1 MASRP
6 WQTYVP
12 TWKVHWDELLHPVG
26 KAAPR
31 RGLLNPL
38 SPYVALAGSA
48 RLTFDLTRR
57 DVAGRYRGALGGQ
70 LWAFLTPLLMLAIYS
85 FVFGYIFKSRWT
97 ASETGDVNF
106 SIVLF
111 VGLIFANF
119 FPSASTAHPALV
131 VSNPNYVKKVVF
143 PLEVLPW
150 VAVGAALF
158 HAAISLLVLL
168 LAMLLTGTAIAP
180 TAILLPLVFVAFV
193 PMVAG
198 FTWFLAAMGVFFRD
212 LQQFVAVLS
221 TALVFLAPIFYPRSL
236 LPEEYRWLLMLNPLS
251 AVVEAARDLVLWG
264 QLPDWRMALGY
275 TAVSLVVAWLGWAT
289 FHNHAQGF
297 CRCPLTAKW
306 RSARAMSTNATRCMR
321 ARRTGSG
328 RCWPQACAA
337 RPGCHSSRSIP
348 NSGRYGTYRWKWPAV
363 NASP

>member
-1 MASRP
+1 MTA
-6 WQTYVP
+6 
-12 TWKVHWDELLHPVG
+12 LHPVG
-26 KAAPR
+26 RAVPR
-31 RGLLNPL
+31 RRLLNPL
-38 SPYVALAGSA
+38 SPYAALLGSA

-119 FPSASTAHPALV
+119 LSECLNRAPGLI

-168 LAMLLTGTAIAP
+168 LAMLFTGTPIPP
-180 TAILLPLVFVAFV
+180 TAMLLPLVFAAFI

-221 TALVFLAPIFYPRSL
+221 TALVFLAPIFYPRTL

-264 QLPDWRMALGY
+264 QLPDWRIALAY
-275 TAVSLVVAWLGWAT
+275 SLVSLAVAWLGWAT
-289 FHNHAQGF
+289 FQLTRKGF
-297 CRCPLTAKW
+297 ADVL
-306 RSARAMSTNATRCMR
+306 
-321 ARRTGSG
+321 
-328 RCWPQACAA
+328 
-337 RPGCHSSRSIP
+337 
-348 NSGRYGTYRWKWPAV
+348 
-363 NASP
+363 